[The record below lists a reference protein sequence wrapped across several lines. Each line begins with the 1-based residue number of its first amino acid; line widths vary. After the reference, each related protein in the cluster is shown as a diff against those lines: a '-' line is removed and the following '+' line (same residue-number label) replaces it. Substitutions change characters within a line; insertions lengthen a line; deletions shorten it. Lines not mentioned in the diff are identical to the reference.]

1 MTAEACRHWREQLGA
16 YALGHL
22 DPDQRAA
29 VQSHLDGCA
38 ECRVEAEELAAVARV
53 LPVADPERLGATEAA
68 PSAVAQRVFSRI
80 DAERRTTRRGRRMR
94 LGLALAGATAAIAA
108 AVIGG
113 FVVLDSDPDG
123 PATEEVAFSNLPRD
137 MHIDAGL
144 TPRPWGTQIDLYVS
158 GVPSGTK
165 CLVWLRRRDGER
177 VVAGTFRY
185 VEEAQ
190 AYSVRLASALDRA
203 RAAAIGV
210 KAGRWNYVERL
221 PAAN

>member
-22 DPDQRAA
+22 DPDEHAA
-29 VQSHLDGCA
+29 VQAHLDGCA
-38 ECRVEAEELAAVARV
+38 ECRAEAEELAAVARL
-53 LPVADPERLGATEAA
+53 LPLADPDRLSATESA
-68 PSAVAQRVFSRI
+68 PSSVARGVFSRI
-80 DAERRTTRRGRRMR
+80 DAERRTRSRGRRVR
-94 LGLALAGATAAIAA
+94 LGLALAGATAAMAA

-113 FVVLDSDPDG
+113 FVVLDSDPSG
-123 PATEEVAFSNLPRD
+123 PATEQIAFGDLPRD
-137 MHIDAGL
+137 VHIDAGL
-144 TPRPWGTQIDLYVS
+144 TPRAWGTQIDLYVS

-185 VEEAQ
+185 VEADRG
-190 AYSVRLASALDRA
+190 YTVRLASALDRA

-210 KAGRWNYVERL
+210 KAGRWNYVQRL
-221 PAAN
+221 PAAS